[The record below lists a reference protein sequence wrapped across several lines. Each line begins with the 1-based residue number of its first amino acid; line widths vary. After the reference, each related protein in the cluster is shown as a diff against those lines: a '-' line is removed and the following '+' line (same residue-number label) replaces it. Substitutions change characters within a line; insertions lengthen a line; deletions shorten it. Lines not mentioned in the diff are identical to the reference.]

1 MKRILVAAHDP
12 GGSNVIGPIIAR
24 LAGQAQ
30 QYSLVLA
37 LLGPAR
43 QRISA
48 SGSNIIAVDLPA
60 LPTPGFPNEQ
70 STREES
76 VAALLDQ
83 LQVDIIF
90 TATSYNSN
98 LERLFLKHAQK
109 RRIPSAAIID
119 YWANYIERFTLDG
132 NRYFPDILFVTDQKM
147 AEGVHRVHPPSQ
159 IIVSGNPHLR
169 ELAEAHAS
177 SDAQAHQKQKK
188 RRYRFFSEN
197 IHHYFPHRPITEFSM
212 VADLVRFLADRDLPI
227 EFLVRPH
234 PMESH
239 APWEKFFA
247 DFSSQYNLRAVTLGL
262 DTDPFPK
269 VLTDRFIA
277 IGITSMAL
285 LETTVC
291 NIPTFSYQIGLPET
305 GYLFLP
311 FAEYRITPLKTTE
324 DLGLLLAPPSL
335 TPILE
340 DRQNRA
346 PWDIIRETFEHLAQS
361 VPLAPNH
368 EL

>member
-1 MKRILVAAHDP
+1 MMKKILVAAHDP
-12 GGSNVIGPIIAR
+12 GGSNVIGPIIAK
-24 LAGQAQ
+24 LAGQTQ
-30 QYSLVLA
+30 QYSLTLA

-43 QRISA
+43 QRIPT
-48 SGSNIIAVDLPA
+48 SGSNIIATDLPA

-98 LERLFLKHAQK
+98 LERLFLKHAKK

-119 YWANYIERFTLDG
+119 YWANYAERFTLEG
-132 NRYFPDILFVTDQKM
+132 QRYFPDVLFVTDKKM
-147 AEGVHRVHPPSQ
+147 AEEVQSEHPSSQ
-159 IIVSGNPHLR
+159 IIVCGNPHLR
-169 ELAEAHAS
+169 ELAETHAS
-177 SDAQAHQKQKK
+177 HRQAQQKNKK
-188 RRYRFFSEN
+188 QRYRFFSEN
-197 IHHYFPHRPITEFSM
+197 VHHYFPHRPINEFSM
-212 VADLVRFLADRDLPI
+212 VTQLVRFLADRNSSA

-247 DFSSQYNLRAVTLGL
+247 DFSSREELKSIKLSL
-262 DTDPFPK
+262 DTSPFPE
-269 VLTDRFIA
+269 VLADNFIA

-291 NIPTFSYQIGLPET
+291 NIPTFSYQIGLPDT

-311 FAEYRITPLKTTE
+311 FAEYRITPLKTAE
-324 DLGLLLAPPSL
+324 DLDLLLAPPPAP
-335 TPILE
+335 TLE
-340 DRQNRA
+340 DRQNHV
-346 PWDIIRETFEHLAQS
+346 PWDIIRETFEHFPPA
-361 VPLAPNH
+361 VPTASNR

>member
-12 GGSNVIGPIIAR
+12 GGSNVIGPIIAK
-24 LAGQAQ
+24 LASQTR
-30 QYSLVLA
+30 QYSLILA

-48 SGSNIIAVDLPA
+48 SGSNIIAVDLPT

-70 STREES
+70 STKEES
-76 VAALLDQ
+76 VTTLLDQ
-83 LQVDIIF
+83 LQVDIVF

-119 YWANYIERFTLDG
+119 YWANYAERFTLDN
-132 NRYFPDILFVTDQKM
+132 NRYFPDVLFVTDQKM
-147 AEGVHRVHPPSQ
+147 AEEVQNEHPPSQ

-177 SDAQAHQKQKK
+177 HSQTQQKTKK
-188 RRYRFFSEN
+188 QRYRFFSEN
-197 IHHYFPHRPITEFSM
+197 IHHYFPHRPINEFSM
-212 VADLVRFLADRDLPI
+212 VANLIRFLADRNLPT

-239 APWEKFFA
+239 DPWKKFFA
-247 DFSSQYNLRAVTLGL
+247 DLSSQEDIKTVTLGL
-262 DTDPFPK
+262 DTSPFPE
-269 VLTDRFIA
+269 VLADSFIA

-285 LETTVC
+285 LETAVC
-291 NIPTFSYQIGLPET
+291 NIPTFSYQLGLPDT

-311 FAEYRITPLKTTE
+311 FAEYRITSLKTTE
-324 DLGLLLAPPSL
+324 DLGLLLAPHPL
-335 TPILE
+335 APTLE

-346 PWDIIRETFEHLAQS
+346 PWDIIRETFEHFPQP
-361 VPLAPNH
+361 VPTAPNR

>member
-12 GGSNVIGPIIAR
+12 GGSNVIGPIIAK
-24 LAGQAQ
+24 LASQTQ
-30 QYSLVLA
+30 QYSLTLA

-43 QRISA
+43 QRISV
-48 SGSNIIAVDLPA
+48 SGSNIMAVELPA

-70 STREES
+70 STKEES
-76 VAALLDQ
+76 VTALLDQ
-83 LQVDIIF
+83 LQADIIF

-98 LERLFLKHAQK
+98 LERLFLKHAKK
-109 RRIPSAAIID
+109 RHIPSAAIID
-119 YWANYIERFTLDG
+119 YWANYAERFTLDN

-147 AEGVHRVHPPSQ
+147 AEGVHSVHPPSQ
-159 IIVSGNPHLR
+159 IIISGNPHLQ

-177 SDAQAHQKQKK
+177 HAQAQQKTKK
-188 RRYRFFSEN
+188 QRYRFFSEN
-197 IHHYFPHRPITEFSM
+197 IHHYFPHRPINEFSM
-212 VADLVRFLADRDLPI
+212 VANLVRFLAARNPSA

-239 APWEKFFA
+239 TPWKNFLA
-247 DFSSQYNLRAVTLGL
+247 DFSSQEDIKSVTLGL
-262 DTDPFPK
+262 DTSPFPE
-269 VLTDRFIA
+269 VLTDNFIA
-277 IGITSMAL
+277 VGITSMAL

-291 NIPTFSYQIGLPET
+291 NIPTFSYQIGLPDT

-311 FAEYRITPLKTTE
+311 FAEYRITPLKTAE
-324 DLGLLLAPPSL
+324 DLDLLLAPPPAP
-335 TPILE
+335 TLE

-346 PWDIIRETFEHLAQS
+346 PWDIIRETFEHFPQA
-361 VPLAPNH
+361 VPTASNR

>member
-1 MKRILVAAHDP
+1 MMKKILVAAHDP
-12 GGSNVIGPIIAR
+12 GGSNVIGPIIAK
-24 LAGQAQ
+24 LADQAQ
-30 QYSLVLA
+30 QYSLILA

-43 QRISA
+43 QRIPA
-48 SGSNIIAVDLPA
+48 FGSNIMAVDLPA

-76 VAALLDQ
+76 VTALLDQ
-83 LQVDIIF
+83 LQVDLIF

-119 YWANYIERFTLDG
+119 YWANYAERFTLDG
-132 NRYFPDILFVTDQKM
+132 QRYFPDVLFVTDKKM
-147 AEGVHRVHPPSQ
+147 AEGVQSEHPSSQ

-177 SDAQAHQKQKK
+177 HTQTQQKNKK
-188 RRYRFFSEN
+188 QRYRFFSEN
-197 IHHYFPHRPITEFSM
+197 IHHYFPHRPVNEFSM
-212 VADLVRFLADRDLPI
+212 VATLVRFLAERNLPA

-239 APWEKFFA
+239 APWDKFLA
-247 DFSSQYNLRAVTLGL
+247 DFSNQDELKTLKLGL
-262 DTDPFPK
+262 DTSPFPE
-269 VLTDRFIA
+269 VLTDSFIA

-291 NIPTFSYQIGLPET
+291 NIPTFSYQIGLPDT

-311 FAEYRITPLKTTE
+311 FAEYRITPLKTAE
-324 DLGLLLAPPSL
+324 DLGLLLAPP
-335 TPILE
+335 PAPALE
-340 DRQNRA
+340 DRQHRA
-346 PWDIIRETFEHLAQS
+346 PWDIIKETFEHF
-361 VPLAPNH
+361 PHPAPTATPDY